1 MLFGRRR
8 VATKAPLVIG
18 RRVHYQRL
26 VRVMARNASQTT
38 VSSIAPTPALLQAVG
53 RKPDGQD
60 PFDSGEGNV
69 PLGSMASATELD

>member
-1 MLFGRRR
+1 
-8 VATKAPLVIG
+8 
-18 RRVHYQRL
+18 
-26 VRVMARNASQTT
+26 MARNASQTT